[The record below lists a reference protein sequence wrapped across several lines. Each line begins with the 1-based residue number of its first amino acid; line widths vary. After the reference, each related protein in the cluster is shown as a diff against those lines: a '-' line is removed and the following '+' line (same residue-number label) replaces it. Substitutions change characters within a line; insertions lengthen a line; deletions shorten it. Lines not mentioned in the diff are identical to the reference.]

1 MTPLRQKMINDMKLR
16 RFSPGTQKLY
26 VYAVESLAKY
36 YNRSPDLISQEEV
49 YVFLIY
55 LQEEKKLEW
64 GSCNCM
70 AAGLN
75 FFYKTTLKEE
85 NIKFVIPKRKH
96 QRKLPVIFSRS
107 DLIKLF
113 DAADSLRNRM
123 ILITAYSAGLRVS
136 EVISLKPEH
145 IESGRNMIRVEQGKG
160 NKDRYTLL
168 SDKLLKD
175 LKVYWKR
182 YRPKEYLFYPLGNP
196 HKPLTKNMAWKIFNK
211 AKKKAGFKCGRGIHS
226 LRHSFATH
234 LLEDGV
240 DLYSIKTFLG
250 HSSIS
255 STMIYLRLSENRI
268 KKIKS
273 PFDMYG
279 SAISE
284 EALNDECR

>member
-16 RFSPGTQKLY
+16 RFSPNTIDLY
-26 VYAVESLAKY
+26 IYAVEDLAKY
-36 YNRSPDLISQEEV
+36 YNRSPDRISEEEV
-49 YVFLIY
+49 YGYLLY
-55 LQEEKKLEW
+55 LQEERKLTW
-64 GSCNCM
+64 GSCNSM
-70 AAGLN
+70 AGGLN
-75 FFYKTTLKEE
+75 FFYKTTLREK
-85 NIKFVIPKRKH
+85 NIRFKIPKRK
-96 QRKLPVIFSRS
+96 QTRKLPTIFSRP

-113 DAADSLRNRM
+113 DATDSLRNRM
-123 ILITAYSAGLRVS
+123 MLITAYSAGLRVS
-136 EVISLKPEH
+136 ELVSLKPEH
-145 IESGRNMIRVEQGKG
+145 IESGRKLIRVEQGKG

-182 YRPKEYLFYPLGNP
+182 YHPKEYLFYPTGNP
-196 HKPLTKNMAWKIFNK
+196 QKPLTKNMAWKIFNK
-211 AKKKAGFKCGRGIHS
+211 AKKKAGLKRGKGIHS

-255 STMIYLRLSENRI
+255 TTMIYLRLTANGI

-273 PFDMYG
+273 PFDRHE
-279 SAISE
+279 SAIVEVPDGKDS
-284 EALNDECR
+284 

>member
-16 RFSPGTQKLY
+16 RFSSGTQRLY
-26 VYAVESLAKY
+26 VHAVEDLAKY
-36 YNRSPDLISQEEV
+36 YNRSPDLISEEEV
-49 YVFLIY
+49 WEYLLY
-55 LQEEKKLEW
+55 LQEEKKLKW
-64 GSCNCM
+64 SSCNCM

-75 FFYKTTLKEE
+75 FFYKITLRDQ
-85 NIKFVIPKRKH
+85 NIQFKIPKRKH
-96 QRKLPVIFSRS
+96 TSALPTIFSRA

-113 DAADSLRNRM
+113 DATDTLRDRM
-123 ILITAYSAGLRVS
+123 MLITAYSAGLRVS
-136 EVISLKPEH
+136 ELTSLKPEH
-145 IESGRNMIRVEQGKG
+145 IESNRKLIRIEQGKG

-168 SDKLLKD
+168 SDKLIKD

-182 YRPKEYLFYPLGNP
+182 YHPKEYLFYPQGNP
-196 HKPLTKNMAWKIFNK
+196 HKPLTRNRAWKIFNA
-211 AKKKAGFKCGRGIHS
+211 AKKKAGLKRGRGIHS

-255 STMIYLRLSENRI
+255 TTMIYLRLTENRI

-273 PFDMYG
+273 PFDMYK
-279 SAISE
+279 STM
-284 EALNDECR
+284 EAPHDQSN

>member
-1 MTPLRQKMINDMKLR
+1 MINDMKLR
-16 RFSPGTQKLY
+16 RFALGTQKLY
-26 VYAVESLAKY
+26 VYAVKDLARY
-36 YNRSPDLISQEEV
+36 YHRSPDLIREEEV
-49 YVFLIY
+49 HVYLLY

-75 FFYKTTLKEE
+75 FFYKTTLKEK
-85 NIKFVIPKRKH
+85 NINFKIPKRK
-96 QRKLPVIFSRS
+96 QTRKLPTIFSRS

-113 DAADSLRNRM
+113 DATDSLRNRM
-123 ILITAYSAGLRVS
+123 ILTTAYSAGLRVS
-136 EVISLKPEH
+136 EVVSLKPEH
-145 IESGRNMIRVEQGKG
+145 IESNRKLIRVEQGKG

-182 YRPKEYLFYPLGNP
+182 YHPKEYLFYPTGNP

-211 AKKKAGFKCGRGIHS
+211 AKQKAGLKRGKGIHS

-255 STMIYLRLSENRI
+255 TTMIYLRLTANGI

-273 PFDMYG
+273 PFDRHE
-279 SAISE
+279 SAIVEVPDGKDS
-284 EALNDECR
+284 

>member
-16 RFSPGTQKLY
+16 RFAVGTQKLY
-26 VYAVESLAKY
+26 VYAVEDLAKY
-36 YNRSPDLISQEEV
+36 YNRSPDLISEEEAHG
-49 YVFLIY
+49 YLLY
-55 LQEEKKLEW
+55 LQEERKLEW

-75 FFYKTTLKEE
+75 FFYKITLREKYI
-85 NIKFVIPKRKH
+85 NFKIPKRKH
-96 QRKLPVIFSRS
+96 TRKLPTIFSRS
-107 DLIKLF
+107 ELIKLF
-113 DAADSLRNRM
+113 DATDSLRNRM
-123 ILITAYSAGLRVS
+123 ILTTAYSAGLRVS
-136 EVISLKPEH
+136 EVVSLKPEH
-145 IESGRNMIRVEQGKG
+145 IESSRKLIRVEQGKG

-182 YRPKEYLFYPLGNP
+182 YHPKGYLFYPTGNP

-211 AKKKAGFKCGRGIHS
+211 AKQKAGLKRGRGIHS
-226 LRHSFATH
+226 LRHAFATH

-255 STMIYLRLSENRI
+255 TTMIYLRLTQNGI

-273 PFDMYG
+273 PFDRYE
-279 SAISE
+279 SATVE
-284 EALNDECR
+284 VPDGKNN

>member
-1 MTPLRQKMINDMKLR
+1 MTPLKQKMINDMKLR
-16 RFSPGTQKLY
+16 RFAVGTQKLY
-26 VYAVESLAKY
+26 IYAVEDLARY
-36 YNRSPDLISQEEV
+36 YHRSPDLISEEEAHG
-49 YVFLIY
+49 YLLY

-75 FFYKTTLKEE
+75 FFYKITLKEK
-85 NIKFVIPKRKH
+85 NIKFKIPKRKH
-96 QRKLPVIFSRS
+96 TKKLPTIFSRS

-113 DAADSLRNRM
+113 DATDSLRNRV
-123 ILITAYSAGLRVS
+123 ILTTAYSAGLRVS
-136 EVISLKPEH
+136 EVVSLKPVH
-145 IESGRNMIRVEQGKG
+145 IESGRKLIRVEQGKG

-168 SDKLLKD
+168 SGKLLKQ
-175 LKVYWKR
+175 LRVYWKR
-182 YRPKEYLFYPLGNP
+182 YHPKEYLFYPTGNP

-211 AKKKAGFKCGRGIHS
+211 AKKRAGLKRGKGIHS

-255 STMIYLRLSENRI
+255 TTMIYLRLTQNGI

-273 PFDMYG
+273 PFDRYDP
-279 SAISE
+279 AIVEVSDVKD
-284 EALNDECR
+284 N

>member
-16 RFSPGTQKLY
+16 RFALGTQKLY
-26 VYAVESLAKY
+26 VYAVEDLARY
-36 YNRSPDLISQEEV
+36 YHRSPDLISEEEV
-49 YVFLIY
+49 HGYLLY

-75 FFYKTTLKEE
+75 FFYKITLKEK
-85 NIKFVIPKRKH
+85 NIYFKIPKRKH
-96 QRKLPVIFSRS
+96 TRKLPTILSRP

-113 DAADSLRNRM
+113 DATDTLRNRM
-123 ILITAYSAGLRVS
+123 MLITAYSAGLRVS
-136 EVISLKPEH
+136 ELVSLKPEH
-145 IESGRNMIRVEQGKG
+145 IESGRKLIRVEQGKG

-168 SDKLLKD
+168 SNKLLKQ
-175 LKVYWKR
+175 LKIYWKR
-182 YRPKEYLFYPLGNP
+182 YHPKEYLFYPTGNP
-196 HKPLTKNMAWKIFNK
+196 HKPLGKNMAYKVFIR
-211 AKKKAGFKCGRGIHS
+211 AKKKAGLTVGKGIHS

-255 STMIYLRLSENRI
+255 TTMIYLRLTQNGI

-273 PFDMYG
+273 PFDRYE
-279 SAISE
+279 SE
-284 EALNDECR
+284 IVEGPDGQDK

>member
-1 MTPLRQKMINDMKLR
+1 MTSLKQKMINDMKLR
-16 RFSPGTQKLY
+16 RFAVGTQKLY
-26 VYAVESLAKY
+26 IYAVEDLARY
-36 YNRSPDLISQEEV
+36 YHRSPDLISEEEAHG
-49 YVFLIY
+49 YLLY

-75 FFYKTTLKEE
+75 FFYKITLKEK
-85 NIKFVIPKRKH
+85 NIKFKIPKRKH
-96 QRKLPVIFSRS
+96 TKKLPTIFSRS

-113 DAADSLRNRM
+113 DATDSLRNRM
-123 ILITAYSAGLRVS
+123 ILTTAYSAGLRVS
-136 EVISLKPEH
+136 EVVSLKPVH
-145 IESGRNMIRVEQGKG
+145 IESGRKLIRVEQGKG

-168 SDKLLKD
+168 SGKLLKQ
-175 LKVYWKR
+175 LRVYWKR
-182 YRPKEYLFYPLGNP
+182 YHPKEYLFYPTGNP

-211 AKKKAGFKCGRGIHS
+211 AKKRAGLKRGKGIHS

-255 STMIYLRLSENRI
+255 TTMIYLRLTQNGI

-273 PFDMYG
+273 PFDRYE
-279 SAISE
+279 STIVEVSDVKD
-284 EALNDECR
+284 N

>member
-16 RFSPGTQKLY
+16 RFATNTQKLY
-26 VYAVESLAKY
+26 IHAVEGLTKY
-36 YNRSPDLISQEEV
+36 YKRSPDLISEEEAHG
-49 YVFLIY
+49 YLLY
-55 LQEEKKLEW
+55 LQERRKLKW
-64 GSCNCM
+64 ASCNCM

-75 FFYKTTLKEE
+75 FFYKVTLKEK
-85 NIKFVIPKRKH
+85 NINFKIPKRK
-96 QRKLPVIFSRS
+96 QTRKLPTIFSRS

-113 DAADSLRNRM
+113 DATDSLRNRM
-123 ILITAYSAGLRVS
+123 ILTTAYSAGLRVS
-136 EVISLKPEH
+136 EVMSLKPEH
-145 IESGRNMIRVEQGKG
+145 IESNRKLIRVEQGKG

-182 YRPKEYLFYPLGNP
+182 YHPKEYLFYPTGNP
-196 HKPLTKNMAWKIFNK
+196 YKPLTKNMAWKIFNK
-211 AKKKAGFKCGRGIHS
+211 AKLKAGLTRGRGIHS

-255 STMIYLRLSENRI
+255 TTMIYLRLTQNGI

-273 PFDMYG
+273 PFDRYEP
-279 SAISE
+279 ATE
-284 EALNDECR
+284 EVPDGKDN

>member
-1 MTPLRQKMINDMKLR
+1 MTPLRQRMINDMKLR

-49 YVFLIY
+49 YVFLLY

-64 GSCNCM
+64 GSCNCIV
-70 AAGLN
+70 AGL
-75 FFYKTTLKEE
+75 
-85 NIKFVIPKRKH
+85 
-96 QRKLPVIFSRS
+96 
-107 DLIKLF
+107 
-113 DAADSLRNRM
+113 
-123 ILITAYSAGLRVS
+123 
-136 EVISLKPEH
+136 
-145 IESGRNMIRVEQGKG
+145 
-160 NKDRYTLL
+160 
-168 SDKLLKD
+168 
-175 LKVYWKR
+175 
-182 YRPKEYLFYPLGNP
+182 
-196 HKPLTKNMAWKIFNK
+196 
-211 AKKKAGFKCGRGIHS
+211 KCGRGIHS

-240 DLYSIKTFLG
+240 DLYSIKTFMG

-255 STMIYLRLSENRI
+255 STMIYLRLTENRI
-268 KKIKS
+268 KNIKS

>member
-16 RFSPGTQKLY
+16 RFALGTQKLY
-26 VYAVESLAKY
+26 VYAVKDLARY
-36 YNRSPDLISQEEV
+36 YHRSPDLIREEEV
-49 YVFLIY
+49 HVYLLY

-75 FFYKTTLKEE
+75 FFYKTTLKEK
-85 NIKFVIPKRKH
+85 NINFKIPKRK
-96 QRKLPVIFSRS
+96 QTRKLPTIFSRS

-113 DAADSLRNRM
+113 DATDSLRNRM
-123 ILITAYSAGLRVS
+123 ILTTAYSAGLRVS
-136 EVISLKPEH
+136 EVVSLKPEH
-145 IESGRNMIRVEQGKG
+145 IESNRKLIRVEQGKG

-175 LKVYWKR
+175 LRVYWKR
-182 YRPKEYLFYPLGNP
+182 YHPKEYLFYPTGNT

-211 AKKKAGFKCGRGIHS
+211 AKQKAGLKRGKGIHS

-255 STMIYLRLSENRI
+255 TTMIYLRLTANGI

-273 PFDMYG
+273 PFDRHE
-279 SAISE
+279 SAIVEVPDGKDS
-284 EALNDECR
+284 

>member
-16 RFSPGTQKLY
+16 RFSPETIKLY
-26 VYAVESLAKY
+26 VYAVKDLAKY
-36 YNRSPDLISQEEV
+36 YRKSPDLIKEEEAHG
-49 YVFLIY
+49 YLLY
-55 LQEEKKLEW
+55 LQEERKLEW

-85 NIKFVIPKRKH
+85 NIKFKIPKRK
-96 QRKLPVIFSRS
+96 QTRKLPTIFSRS
-107 DLIKLF
+107 ELIKLF
-113 DAADSLRNRM
+113 DATDSLRNRM
-123 ILITAYSAGLRVS
+123 ILTTAYSAGLRVS
-136 EVISLKPEH
+136 EVVSLKPEH
-145 IESGRNMIRVEQGKG
+145 IESGRKLIRVEQGKG

-182 YRPKEYLFYPLGNP
+182 YHPKEYLFYPTGNP
-196 HKPLTKNMAWKIFNK
+196 HKPLGKNMAWKIFNK
-211 AKKKAGFKCGRGIHS
+211 AKQKAGLKRGRGIHS

-255 STMIYLRLSENRI
+255 TTMIYLRLTQNGI

-273 PFDMYG
+273 PFDRYEPETG
-279 SAISE
+279 E
-284 EALNDECR
+284 VPDGKDN